1 MKIRAFIALDI
12 PEKSIADILKI
23 RDEVAGSQ
31 ISVKWEPK
39 EKLHLTLKFLGDID
53 SESIGNYSK
62 SLENILKKY
71 KPFEL
76 SFSEFGL
83 FKRRQE
89 PKILWLGM
97 KDNEILSTLVGEIEM
112 QFIEF
117 GFPKEERIFKSHITL
132 LRFRGYEDSKKI
144 VSLTEVKLPDIKF
157 KSDSVTIY
165 ESRLMPGGSVYRSL
179 KKLYLKTNGG

>member
-1 MKIRAFIALDI
+1 MKIRAFIALDV

-23 RDEVAGSQ
+23 RDEVAGSSV
-31 ISVKWEPK
+31 SVKWEPK

-53 SESIGNYSK
+53 SELIGNYSRT
-62 SLENILKKY
+62 LENILKEY
-71 KPFEL
+71 EPFEL

-83 FKRRQE
+83 FRRGQE
-89 PKILWLGM
+89 LKILWLGL
-97 KDNEILSTLVGEIEM
+97 KENTSLSSLVGDIEN

-117 GFPKEERIFKSHITL
+117 GFPKEERKFKSHITL

-144 VSLTEVKLPDIKF
+144 VSLTEVKLPELKF
-157 KSDSVTIY
+157 KSDSVTLY

-179 KKLYLKTNGG
+179 KKLYLKN